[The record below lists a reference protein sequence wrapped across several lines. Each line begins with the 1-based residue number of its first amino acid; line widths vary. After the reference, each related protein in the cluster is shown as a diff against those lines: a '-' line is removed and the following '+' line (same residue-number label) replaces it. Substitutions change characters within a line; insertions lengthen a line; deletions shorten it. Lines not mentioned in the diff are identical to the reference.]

1 MKITATIITRTAIL
15 LALTIA
21 VQQMKVQW
29 LTGPAINAILI
40 LATGY
45 TGILTGIIIGIFSP
59 VMAFLQGIMPLAIAV
74 PVIMVGNALLC
85 LGFYWARKVNNL
97 VGITV
102 GAIVKFSFL
111 SLAVNFIIQVPP
123 KVAQALSFPQ
133 LITALIGGVIAVMI
147 LKYLPENE

>member
-1 MKITATIITRTAIL
+1 MKITTRVITRAAIL
-15 LALTIA
+15 LALAIA

-45 TGILTGIIIGIFSP
+45 TGILTGIIIGLFTP

-102 GAIVKFSFL
+102 GAIIKFSFL
-111 SLAVNFIIQVPP
+111 SLAVNYIVQVPP

-133 LITALIGGVIAVMI
+133 LITALIGGIIAVII
-147 LKYLPENE
+147 LNYLPEND